1 MQCMNNE
8 GGSLLVFSRCFAR
21 RAVAALS
28 RQKSRLLCEVRRPP
42 CLRLERKYAQWRL
55 MGKGRTRQSWWTSV
69 AIRHIREAFFSSI
82 LLVFFHFPI
91 FLFFSHFAFFC
102 SASSPSGSLDKN
114 SAPSTSLNIE
124 KEREKKRRQRG
135 EKEVHAQSNTMN
147 ILAYFQHAVLCI
159 WQHFAYID
167 VITFSYYE
175 LLSSKKMVVRFEGLT
190 CSSNRSFRSF
200 LYAMNARHCSARNE
214 IDILDLV
221 S

>member
-8 GGSLLVFSRCFAR
+8 GGSRLVFSSCFAR
-21 RAVAALS
+21 DAVAALS
-28 RQKSRLLCEVRRPP
+28 RQKSRFLCEVRRPP

-124 KEREKKRRQRG
+124 KEREKKRRQREEQKSTG
-135 EKEVHAQSNTMN
+135 TEQYHEHFSILSTRLTTHLTRVRIHSAVTSYCLQRKWKWNT
-147 ILAYFQHAVLCI
+147 
-159 WQHFAYID
+159 
-167 VITFSYYE
+167 
-175 LLSSKKMVVRFEGLT
+175 
-190 CSSNRSFRSF
+190 
-200 LYAMNARHCSARNE
+200 
-214 IDILDLV
+214 
-221 S
+221 